1 MGKKE
6 ILQPIKLHMHPLV
19 LAVIASR
26 LIAALSLFYAPLW
39 GFVAVTLLDWLD
51 SYILIHRVGFTRKQ
65 YQQFDKVVDW
75 ASQVVMVVMGSMQG
89 FAAAMITLSVYRL
102 IGHLVFIKTGSTKY
116 FVLFPNFIEV
126 AFLWWV
132 ALPTLNGWNKVI
144 ALVGQNTGLLMAF
157 VFKEMHEALV
167 YMGSPWII
175 RSLRKRGGYPHLM
188 RQLGFHN
195 LK

>member
-1 MGKKE
+1 MGEKK
-6 ILQPIKLHMHPLV
+6 ILQPITLHMHPLV
-19 LAVIASR
+19 LAVTASR

-89 FAAAMITLSVYRL
+89 FAAVMITLSVYRL

-132 ALPTLNGWNKVI
+132 ALPTLSWGRDVIMFLGQTNGLIVC
-144 ALVGQNTGLLMAF
+144 F
-157 VFKEMHEALV
+157 VVKEIHEMSV
-167 YMGSPWII
+167 HFGTPWVL
-175 RSLRKRGGYPHLM
+175 RNLRKYGYPAWM
-188 RQLGFHN
+188 RHLGFHN
-195 LK
+195 LA